1 MVIYHIEKVAQKATP
16 IIASD
21 LKQQHF
27 LRRADLLSP
36 ANPHTPITIDELRKR
51 HQRLNERKIAAE
63 TELKGAI
70 KRLDELKKEA
80 RDTFDTDDILE
91 LQKKLK
97 QMEAENESK
106 RAAYQAELER
116 IETDL
121 ASVESRFAAA
131 EG

>member
-1 MVIYHIEKVAQKATP
+1 MASAKTEKP
-16 IIASD
+16 
-21 LKQQHF
+21 KQ
-27 LRRADLLSP
+27 S
-36 ANPHTPITIDELRKR
+36 IDELRKR

-80 RDTFDTDDILE
+80 RETFGTDDILE

-131 EG
+131 EE

>member
-1 MVIYHIEKVAQKATP
+1 M
-16 IIASD
+16 ASAKTD
-21 LKQQHF
+21 KPKQ
-27 LRRADLLSP
+27 S
-36 ANPHTPITIDELRKR
+36 IDELRKR
-51 HQRLNERKIAAE
+51 YQGLDKRKIEAE

-80 RDTFDTDDILE
+80 RDTFGTDDILE

-131 EG
+131 EE